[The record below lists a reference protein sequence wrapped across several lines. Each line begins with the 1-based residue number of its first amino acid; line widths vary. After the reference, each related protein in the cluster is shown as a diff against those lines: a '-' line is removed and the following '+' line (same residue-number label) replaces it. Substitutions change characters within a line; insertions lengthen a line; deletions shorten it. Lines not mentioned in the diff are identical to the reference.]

1 MDFQVL
7 DIIEGTSV
15 DGPGLRV
22 SIYLAGCKHH
32 CEGCH
37 NPQSWN
43 FDNGKT
49 MTDVEILDI
58 IKFNEMNVTLTG
70 GDPLYNPDKIK
81 YLCHRIK
88 EETGS
93 NIWCYTGFTWEE
105 ICADAK
111 LLEAIK
117 DIDTIVEG
125 RFMIDKRDKSLRFR
139 GSSNQRIIN
148 VPKSLEEQSIILANL

>member
-1 MDFQVL
+1 MEYQVL

-22 SIYLAGCKHH
+22 SIYFAGCKHY

-37 NPQSWN
+37 NPQSWD
-43 FDNGKT
+43 FDSGKT
-49 MTDVEILDI
+49 MTDVEILNI

-70 GDPLYNPDKIK
+70 GDPLYNPEKIAHLCNKIK
-81 YLCHRIK
+81 A
-88 EETGS
+88 ETGA

-111 LLEAIK
+111 LLEVINHT
-117 DIDTIVEG
+117 DVIVEG
-125 RFMIDKRDKSLRFR
+125 RFMLDKRDISLRFR
-139 GSSNQRIIN
+139 GSSNQRIID
-148 VPKSLEEQSIILANL
+148 VSKSLETGNIVLATI